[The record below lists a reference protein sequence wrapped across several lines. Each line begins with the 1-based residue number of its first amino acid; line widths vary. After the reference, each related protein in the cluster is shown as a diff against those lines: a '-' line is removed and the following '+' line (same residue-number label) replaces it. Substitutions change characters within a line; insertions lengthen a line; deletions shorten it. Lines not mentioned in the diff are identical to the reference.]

1 MTHRSLRSP
10 LPFVPLA
17 LAAVACSTTPV
28 DSKEGEGPQ
37 VEDARQALGVA
48 GYESAVVRA
57 ALDNFNEGQRVFRF
71 ETFGDEAFWGGALR
85 LHEALAGEANGGV
98 GPGVPPVTALALG
111 LKVDVNALPRSLR
124 RALQRDEVDLEDPAT
139 TIALLQLDAVVGVKG
154 FFDNDGQIES
164 MGIQCSLCHSIVDD
178 SFAPGIGRRLD
189 GWPNRDLDVGTII
202 SIAPNLQPF
211 TDVLG
216 ITEEQ
221 LKQVL
226 LAWGPGKFDAHVIL
240 DGKGFRPDGA
250 TAAVL
255 IPAAFGLAGVNLH
268 TYNGWGSIPYWNAF
282 VSILEMHGQ
291 GNFYDPRLNDAEK
304 FPVAAANGFGN
315 VRTPNDQVTG
325 KLAALHFYQL
335 ALPAPKPPAGSF
347 DRASAQ
353 RGGQVFRGK
362 ARCATCHV
370 PPIFTEPGWNL
381 HTPEEIGIDAFQA
394 NRGPEDRYRT
404 TPLGGLFAR
413 AKGGFYHDGRFPML
427 EDVVAHY
434 DGALDLG
441 LTAAESDDLV
451 EYLKSL

>member
-1 MTHRSLRSP
+1 MTRSILRGP
-10 LPFVPLA
+10 RPFVLFA
-17 LAAVACSTTPV
+17 IAGVACTTTQAE
-28 DSKEGEGPQ
+28 SKEAEGPPI
-37 VEDARQALGVA
+37 EEARQGLGVA
-48 GYESAVVRA
+48 TYESAVVRTA
-57 ALDNFNEGQRVFRF
+57 FNYFNEGQRIFRF

-85 LHEALAGEANGGV
+85 LHEAIAGEANGGV
-98 GPGVPPVTALALG
+98 GPGVPPVQALALG

-124 RALQRDEVDLEDPAT
+124 NALARGEVDLQDPAST
-139 TIALLQLDAVVGVKG
+139 LALMRLDAVVGVKG
-154 FFDNDGQIES
+154 FFDGDGRLAS
-164 MGIQCSLCHSIVDD
+164 MGIQCSLCHSTVDD

-202 SIAPNLQPF
+202 SIAPNLDPF

-221 LKQVL
+221 FEQVL

-240 DGKGFRPDGA
+240 DGKGFRPDGE

-282 VSILEMHGQ
+282 VSILEMHGL
-291 GNFYDPRLNDAEK
+291 GNFYDPRLNDAQK
-304 FPVAAANGFGN
+304 FPIAAANGFGN
-315 VRTPNDQVTG
+315 VRTANDQVTG

-347 DRASAQ
+347 DRAAAK
-353 RGGQVFRGK
+353 RGGEIFRGK
-362 ARCATCHV
+362 ARCASCHV
-370 PPIFTEPGWNL
+370 PPLFTEPGWNL

-394 NRGPEDRYRT
+394 NRGPENRYRT

-413 AKGGFYHDGRFPML
+413 AKGGFYHDGRFPTL

-434 DGALDLG
+434 DEVLELP
-441 LTAAESDDLV
+441 LTSAESGDLV